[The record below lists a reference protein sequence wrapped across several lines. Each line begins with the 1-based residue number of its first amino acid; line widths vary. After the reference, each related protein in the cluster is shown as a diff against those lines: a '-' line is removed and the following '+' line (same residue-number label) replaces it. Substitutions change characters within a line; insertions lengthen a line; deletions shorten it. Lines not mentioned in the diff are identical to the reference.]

1 MIYLIPGEEKTI
13 WLRLKEMMPNGS
25 TASFQFTFTNDMT
38 GESKVFEPTDLAPTK
53 DWSVFALKVDKPE
66 ALPNILDLRPG
77 MWSYKIDADST
88 ILETGKV
95 LVEGDNQKVI
105 RKTPDKKTVTF
116 KR

>member
-13 WLRLKEMMPNGS
+13 WLRLKEMMPKGS

-38 GESKVFEPTDLAPTK
+38 GESKVFEPGSTSSG
-53 DWSVFALKVDKPE
+53 DWSVFVLKVDKPE

-95 LVEGDNQKVI
+95 LVEGDNQRVI